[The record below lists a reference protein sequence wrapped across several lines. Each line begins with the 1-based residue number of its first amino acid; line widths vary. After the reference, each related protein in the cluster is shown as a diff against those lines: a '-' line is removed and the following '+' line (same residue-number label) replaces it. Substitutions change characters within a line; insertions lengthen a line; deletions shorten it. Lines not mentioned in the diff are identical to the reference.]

1 VLNIFF
7 GSEWQWS
14 FGSSVG
20 QAVKRQ
26 KGAKMN
32 ALVFFFLSFSSI
44 FSFIL
49 FLSRETFLQ
58 IETQL
63 TYYTTF
69 ISRTHLQNQ
78 QILFNFR
85 FRYFRIFFLVKLMC
99 VVLKSSYSFFIFF
112 CLFFGLFW
120 TLMVWQWLEGHRRAI
135 SEEYFVGFSCISIY
149 SVFSAGLAWGI
160 MAKTLPEISSNWA
173 FTLSKTGSI
182 WALFKI

>member
-1 VLNIFF
+1 
-7 GSEWQWS
+7 
-14 FGSSVG
+14 
-20 QAVKRQ
+20 
-26 KGAKMN
+26 MN

-49 FLSRETFLQ
+49 FVSRETFLQ

-99 VVLKSSYSFFIFF
+99 VVLKSSYSFFIF
-112 CLFFGLFW
+112 CLFIFWPFLDLDGVAMIRGTQTGYFRGIFCGFFLYFYLFSFLGRLGLGNHGKDFARN
-120 TLMVWQWLEGHRRAI
+120 LVKLGLH
-135 SEEYFVGFSCISIY
+135 FVQNRVDLGF
-149 SVFSAGLAWGI
+149 V
-160 MAKTLPEISSNWA
+160 
-173 FTLSKTGSI
+173 
-182 WALFKI
+182 